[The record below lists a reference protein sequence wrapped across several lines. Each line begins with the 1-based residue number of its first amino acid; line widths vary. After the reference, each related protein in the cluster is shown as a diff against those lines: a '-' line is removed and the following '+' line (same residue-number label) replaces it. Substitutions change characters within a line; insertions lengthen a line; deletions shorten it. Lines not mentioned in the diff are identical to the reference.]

1 MSSELKVD
9 TISEKTSANGVTIDG
24 VNLKDSVVK
33 TDTISEKTSAAGVT
47 IDGALIKDGNVAGI
61 MAEADQ
67 WTITSNASSTGTLTS
82 NWARPSGT
90 LLAYKGTG
98 MTESSGIF
106 SFPSTGYWLIMVQ
119 AYLSSP
125 TSGVGSAQLN
135 TVSTNDNFSSE
146 DEIGVN
152 RIYQS
157 SDNNYTTTFSQSIID
172 VTDLSN
178 HKVKFYLSVS
188 GDGAIE
194 GSTNPV
200 NSSRFA
206 FYKLGET

>member
-1 MSSELKVD
+1 MAITKIQSESMNLAD
-9 TISEKTSANGVTIDG
+9 TYAFTGTVTGAGGI
-24 VNLKDSVVK
+24 
-33 TDTISEKTSAAGVT
+33 TDF
-47 IDGALIKDGNVAGI
+47 
-61 MAEADQ
+61 DQ
-67 WTITSNASSTGTLTS
+67 WKLGANKSHGSTSTWIDITADLERMAYGGAGSTI
-82 NWARPSGT
+82 
-90 LLAYKGTG
+90 GTG

-125 TSGVGSAQLN
+125 TSGVGSAQLT
-135 TVSTNDNFSSE
+135 TVSTNDDFSSE

-157 SDNNYTTTFSQSIID
+157 SNNNYTTTFSQSIID